1 MEKKLNQI
9 LFCHPIN
16 FVYEIISQ
24 NLELNGVK
32 VYGLDDLSDFSFLI
46 EDLSPEIILIHES
59 ALTEENIKMF
69 NSQCSGRPNLVR
81 ILISKENNSIYSEN
95 FHHVLSGLI
104 DPSELVGIL
113 SSLLES

>member
-32 VYGLDDLSDFSFLI
+32 VYGLDDLNDFSFLI

-59 ALTEENIKMF
+59 ALTDDNIKIF
-69 NSQCSGRPNLVR
+69 KSQCRDRLNLVKV
-81 ILISKENNSIYSEN
+81 LISKENDSIYSNE
-95 FHHVLSGLI
+95 FDHHLSGLI

-113 SSLLES
+113 STLLES